1 MARALPHVRDAVP
14 DDAPALLG
22 LWTDLLGA
30 AGPGAHSWAL
40 PTVEGVR
47 TRLKA
52 VADDP
57 DRRVLVASVDASV
70 DGPEHEQVGGF
81 ALLLREPLTPL
92 HDELAVR
99 VSHLHV
105 LAAQRRHGVG
115 HALVATATD
124 WAAESGADHVVVDV
138 PPAAREANRFYARLG
153 FAALLVQRSA
163 PVATLVRRRL
173 AEPPVAAEDVLVQ
186 RVIQRARARAR
197 VRALR

>member
-1 MARALPHVRDAVP
+1 MPRALPHVRDAVP

-22 LWTDLLGA
+22 LWTDLLGS

-57 DRRVLVASVDASV
+57 DRRVLVASVDVPS
-70 DGPEHEQVGGF
+70 HEPVGGF

-105 LAAQRRHGVG
+105 LAGQRRHGVG

-153 FAALLVQRSA
+153 FAALLIQRSA
-163 PVATLVRRRL
+163 PVATLARRRL

-186 RVIQRARARAR
+186 RVTQRARARAR

>member
-1 MARALPHVRDAVP
+1 MPRALPHVRDAVP
-14 DDAPALLG
+14 DDAPALLS

-47 TRLKA
+47 ARLEA
-52 VADDP
+52 VAGDP
-57 DRRVLVASVDASV
+57 DRRVLVASVDAP
-70 DGPEHEQVGGF
+70 GQEQVGGF

-92 HDELAVR
+92 HDEIAVR

-124 WAAESGADHVVVDV
+124 WAADTGADHVVVDV
-138 PPAAREANRFYARLG
+138 PAAAREANRFYARLG

-173 AEPPVAAEDVLVQ
+173 AEPPVAAEDVLMQ
-186 RVIQRARARAR
+186 RVTQRARARAR